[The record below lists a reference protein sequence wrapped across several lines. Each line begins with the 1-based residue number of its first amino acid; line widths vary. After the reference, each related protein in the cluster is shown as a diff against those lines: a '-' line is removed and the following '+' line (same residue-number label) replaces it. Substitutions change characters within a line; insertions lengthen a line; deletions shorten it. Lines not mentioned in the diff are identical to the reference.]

1 MKKLMLLAAM
11 VAFGFTA
18 KAQGSDDGGN
28 ALSEGSWVIEANT
41 GFGAGQWGHSANTG
55 IGLYSIDGITVWSIG
70 GEAGYF
76 VMDDLAVKVGLG
88 YNDFDGA
95 SSFSYKLGAKY
106 YIDSQFPV
114 QVDLTGASGDDV
126 FGDESPLWLGIQGG
140 YAWFVADNI
149 SIEPG
154 LRYNLSMNEDF
165 TDEGMVEFR
174 IGFALHF

>member
-1 MKKLMLLAAM
+1 MKKLLFAA
-11 VAFGFTA
+11 AFAVLGFTA
-18 KAQGSDDGGN
+18 NAQEEESS
-28 ALSEGSWVIEANT
+28 ALSKGSWLIEANT
-41 GFGAGQWGHSANTG
+41 GFGASDLGHTANTG
-55 IGLYSIDGITVWSIG
+55 FGLVSVDDVTIWSIG
-70 GEAGYF
+70 AEGGYF
-76 VMDDLAVKVGLG
+76 VMDDLAVKLGLG

-106 YIDSQFPV
+106 YIESMIPV

-126 FGDESPLWLGIQGG
+126 FGDETPLWLGLQGG

-154 LRYNLSMNEDF
+154 VRYNLSLNEDF
-165 TDEGMVEFR
+165 TDEGILEFR

>member
-1 MKKLMLLAAM
+1 MKKLFLAA
-11 VAFGFTA
+11 VIAAFGFTA
-18 KAQGSDDGGN
+18 NAQEDNGN
-28 ALSEGSWVIEANT
+28 ALSKGSWLIEANT
-41 GFGAGQWGHSANTG
+41 GFGGGATG
-55 IGLYSIDGITVWSIG
+55 AAHRSTTSFGLTSVDGTTVWSIG

-76 VMDDLAVKVGLG
+76 VMDDLAVKLGLG

-106 YIDSQFPV
+106 YIASQFPV
-114 QVDLTGASGDDV
+114 QLDITGASGDDV
-126 FGDESPLWLGIQGG
+126 FGDESPLWLGLQGG

-154 LRYNLSMNEDF
+154 LRYNLSLNEDY
-165 TDEGMVEFR
+165 TDEGVFELN